1 MKIVIAPDSFKGALR
16 SPKVASAIAAG
27 WHAVRRD
34 DEIVEIPLADGGE
47 GTAEALRLG
56 TGGTKVTVPAHD
68 ALMRPIDAEYSI
80 LGDGETFV
88 FEMAT
93 ASGIE
98 LLTPEELD
106 PLRATTFGA
115 GEVLLAALRAGA
127 KKVVVGIGGSATV
140 DGGAGFLQA
149 LGIRYY
155 DANGNL
161 LPDGV
166 GGGDLERIER
176 VDASALKSVLTCEL
190 TVACDVTNPLLGE
203 HGTVAIFGPQKG
215 VTPGLAPRMER
226 NMRHW
231 AEVLEK
237 SGLTDVCDAPGDGA
251 AGGLGFAMRAVLKA
265 TIRSGAGLVIA
276 LSGFDE
282 AIHGAELV
290 ITGEGCSD
298 VQTAYGKLCAVV
310 AERAAAQKV
319 PTALCAGALRGDT
332 SELEKRF
339 SGVFSIASGPGTL
352 ENAMA
357 ATGENLRRAGANLA
371 ALASVFSSKGVD

>member
-16 SPKVASAIAAG
+16 SPGVAAALAAG
-27 WHAVRRD
+27 WREIRPG
-34 DEIVEIPLADGGE
+34 DEVIEIPLADGGE

-56 TGGTKVTVPAHD
+56 TGGIKVTVPAHD
-68 ALMRPIDAEYSI
+68 ALMRPINAEYSI
-80 LGDGETFV
+80 LGDGKTFV

-98 LLTPEELD
+98 LVSREELD
-106 PLRATTFGA
+106 PLHATTFGA

-127 KKVVVGIGGSATV
+127 KAVVVGIGGSATV

-149 LGIRYY
+149 LGVRYY
-155 DANGNL
+155 DADGRL
-161 LPDGV
+161 LPDGI
-166 GGGDLERIER
+166 GGGGLDRIAR
-176 VDASALKSVLTCEL
+176 VDASALKPVVACDI
-190 TVACDVTNPLLGE
+190 TVACDVTNPLLGG

-215 VTPGLAPRMER
+215 VTPESAPRLEQ
-226 NMRHW
+226 NLRHW
-231 AEVLEK
+231 FEVLKK
-237 SGLTDVCDAPGDGA
+237 SGLADVCDAPGDGA

-265 TIRSGAGLVIA
+265 TIRSGAGLVIG

-282 AIHGAELV
+282 AVCGATLV

-298 VQTAYGKLCAVV
+298 VQTVYGKLCAVV
-310 AERAAAQKV
+310 AERAAAQKT
-319 PTALCAGALRGDT
+319 PTVLCAGALRGDT
-332 SELEKRF
+332 AELEKRF

-357 ATGENLRRAGANLA
+357 TTSENLRRAGANLA
-371 ALASVFSSKGVD
+371 ALASVFFHKRG